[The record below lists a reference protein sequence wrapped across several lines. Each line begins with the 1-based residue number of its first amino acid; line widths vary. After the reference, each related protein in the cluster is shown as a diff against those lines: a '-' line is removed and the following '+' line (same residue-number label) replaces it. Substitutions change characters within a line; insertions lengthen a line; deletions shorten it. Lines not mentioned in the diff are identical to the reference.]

1 MQDIIIEKPYRFQ
14 TPYQSTLAPYL
25 FQRFRLVD
33 RFLRH
38 YEGICS
44 HEVRGIE
51 HLKESLRRQ
60 AGIVLA
66 PNHCRYSDPLAMAWV
81 LRPAGVYPYAMASW
95 HLFHHSFAQSQLIRL
110 CGGFSVNR
118 EAVDRQALD
127 MAVSGLVEGQ
137 RPLILFPEGT
147 VFRSN
152 DRLQP
157 FLDGVAFI
165 ARTAARR
172 RAKQGKSSTVI
183 HPVAIKYLFQGDV
196 IQTITPVVEE
206 MEHRFAWYLP
216 TCRART
222 MVERVSRLT
231 DAYLVTKEIE
241 HCGSVAQ
248 GNSQE
253 RRLQLIEQLLRPL
266 EKQWLKNSPKET
278 TLVPRIKALRLL
290 MMPLLL
296 SDQTPPREK
305 QQIRLDL
312 SRIYTAQQIGSYPEG
327 YLDSPVTNTRLLE
340 TVEQLEEDIWGKAR
354 VHKPLHAILQVGPAI
369 EVTDQRPAKE
379 SVDPL
384 MEQLETRIREMLVE
398 LSSQAQVVA

>member
-1 MQDIIIEKPYRFQ
+1 MQEIIIEKPYRFQ
-14 TPYQSTLAPYL
+14 APYRGTLVPHL
-25 FQRFRLVD
+25 FQRFRVID
-33 RFLRH
+33 RFLKH

-60 AGIVLA
+60 AAIVLA

-95 HLFHHSFAQSQLIRL
+95 HLFHHSLAQSMLIRL

-127 MAVSGLVEGQ
+127 MAVSGLVEAQ

-157 FLDGVAFI
+157 FLDGVSFI
-165 ARTAARR
+165 ARTAAKR
-172 RAKQGKSSTVI
+172 RAKLGNPCTLI
-183 HPVAIKYLFQGDV
+183 HPVAIKYLFHGDV
-196 IQTITPVVEE
+196 MQTITPVVEE
-206 MEHRFAWYLP
+206 MERRFAWYLP
-216 TCRART
+216 TCRARS
-222 MVERVSRLT
+222 MVDRVDRLT
-231 DAYLVTKEIE
+231 EAYLATKEIE
-241 HCGSVAQ
+241 HCGAVGQ

-253 RRLQLIEQLLRPL
+253 RRLQLIERLLRPL
-266 EKQWLKNSPKET
+266 EEQWLKQLPKET

-290 MMPLLL
+290 MVPLLL

-312 SRIYTAQQIGSYPEG
+312 SRIYVAQQIGSYPEG
-327 YLDSPVTNTRLLE
+327 YLDSPVTDTRLLE

-354 VHKPLHAILQVGPAI
+354 VHKPLHAVLQVGSAI
-369 EVTDQRPAKE
+369 EVNDQRPARD
-379 SVDPL
+379 SADPL
-384 MEQLETRIREMLVE
+384 LIQLESSIREMLVD
-398 LSSQAQVVA
+398 LSGQAQVVG